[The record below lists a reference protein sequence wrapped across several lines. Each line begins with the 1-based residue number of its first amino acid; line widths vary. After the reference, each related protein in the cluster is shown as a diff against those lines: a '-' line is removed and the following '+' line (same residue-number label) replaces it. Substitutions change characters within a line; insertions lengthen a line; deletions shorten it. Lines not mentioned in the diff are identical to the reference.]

1 MTAQVLREL
10 VLVRASTDELLTGLA
25 AEHWSDADIRQASL
39 LPDWTRGHVLT
50 HIARNADGITRTV
63 SAALRG
69 EQVDRYPRGPEGRA
83 ADIEA
88 GAHRSAGE
96 LLADVRDSAYR
107 LDQAFTEAQGADGWE
122 LPTGNGHLRARVAS
136 WLPRRWREVEIHR
149 VDLAGTYSA
158 RQWPAEFVDYLL
170 PEVAATLPKRIRE
183 PVRVAVAADGSV
195 GASMIGRS
203 WTAGTGDAVPVRGP
217 DWAVL
222 AWLLGRPAA
231 AMNALSAMPEL
242 TPWL

>member
-1 MTAQVLREL
+1 MDRLRPGVGGADRPYGGCLPVAAARAAAGTRRRVCRGLSYRPGMTAQVLREL
-10 VLVRASTDELLTGLA
+10 VLVRASTDELLAGLA

-122 LPTGNGHLRARVAS
+122 LPT
-136 WLPRRWREVEIHR
+136 
-149 VDLAGTYSA
+149 
-158 RQWPAEFVDYLL
+158 
-170 PEVAATLPKRIRE
+170 
-183 PVRVAVAADGSV
+183 
-195 GASMIGRS
+195 
-203 WTAGTGDAVPVRGP
+203 
-217 DWAVL
+217 
-222 AWLLGRPAA
+222 
-231 AMNALSAMPEL
+231 
-242 TPWL
+242 